1 MSKDKA
7 IIGVAAITFIVIAV
21 FGALWLSGLSAPV
34 KIEEQPPVTL
44 FIEGPDAIEVGGR
57 TSYALTLDGSVCINN
72 LEDQVVE
79 WSISRNGQLVNVGQ
93 TTVTL
98 MAHQPGKIV
107 LTATFS
113 GMTTQKEIQV
123 HPRASVA
130 MDMKTWIHPGQWYA
144 TGIESSGTTTEALA
158 LYRVLETGREIPA
171 PPGSWENYGN
181 EEIVIHNN
189 GNYLLVAESSAL
201 SDGRVVK
208 AEKSLTVT
216 PHVQRGYHAFSWDN
230 ENLVQLTPADHLAIR
245 FFLEENLGIGVDLL
259 PGGRLRDVNRI
270 ESDYVFYK
278 DSSRGDTILYQTGVS
293 SQEHTIRKFWQASV
307 KGLDGRYVYIS
318 WDDFIVSANTGNPG
332 TSMVSSYR
340 DSGSGSSGGGSS
352 GGGPSPS
359 PSIGGPS
366 PSPSI

>member
-1 MSKDKA
+1 MSRDKA
-7 IIGVAAITFIVIAV
+7 ITAVAVITFIVITAV
-21 FGALWLSGLSAPV
+21 VVGWLLSLSTPV
-34 KIEEQPPVTL
+34 QPTEQPTTL
-44 FIEGPDAIEVGGR
+44 VIEGPDSIEVGER
-57 TSYALTLDGSVCINN
+57 VSYSLTMNGSLCYAGFPVVHWSSGGQIMSQDGAVI
-72 LEDQVVE
+72 V
-79 WSISRNGQLVNVGQ
+79 
-93 TTVTL
+93 L
-98 MAHQPGKIV
+98 MAHQPGEIT
-107 LTATFS
+107 LHAEFS
-113 GMTTQKEIQV
+113 GMTTEKVIQV
-123 HPRASVA
+123 YPKANIA
-130 MDMKTWIHPGQWYA
+130 LGMKTWIHPGQWYA

-293 SQEHTIRKFWQASV
+293 SQEHTIRKFWQTSV
-307 KGLDGRYVYIS
+307 KGLDGRYLYVN
-318 WDDFIVSANTGNPG
+318 WDDFIVSVNTGDPG
-332 TSMVSSYR
+332 VSMKSLHG
-340 DSGSGSSGGGSS
+340 DSGSSSGGGSS
-352 GGGPSPS
+352 GGGGPSPS

>member
-1 MSKDKA
+1 MKKDKA

-21 FGALWLSGLSAPV
+21 FGALWLSGLSAVQPT
-34 KIEEQPPVTL
+34 EQLTEQPTTTL
-44 FIEGPDAIEVGGR
+44 IIQGPDAIEVGER
-57 TSYALTLDGSVCINN
+57 VSYSLRMDGSLCYTGFPVIH
-72 LEDQVVE
+72 
-79 WSISRNGQLVNVGQ
+79 WSSEGGQIMSQDGAEVIVI
-93 TTVTL
+93 
-98 MAHQPGKIV
+98 AYQPGEIV
-107 LTATFS
+107 LTADFS
-113 GMTTQKEIQV
+113 GMTTRKAVQV
-123 HPRASVA
+123 YPKAYVSIN
-130 MDMKTWIHPGQWYA
+130 MDKAWIHNEWYS
-144 TGIESSGTTTEALA
+144 TGLEFNGTTKPVLS
-158 LYRVLETGREIPA
+158 LYRVLETNRTVEVSTTI
-171 PPGSWENYGN
+171 WERFSF
-181 EEIVIHNN
+181 EEIVIHEY

-216 PHVQRGYHAFSWDN
+216 PHVQRSYHVFSWDN
-230 ENLVQLTPADHLAIR
+230 ENLIQLRPSDRMAIR
-245 FFLEENLGIGVDLL
+245 NFLEENLKISVDLS
-259 PGGRLRDVNRI
+259 PGGRLREVNRI
-270 ESDYVFYK
+270 STDYVFYK
-278 DSSRGDTILYQTGVS
+278 DSSREDTIIYQTGVS